1 MKTYDVKIE
10 GRTYRVEVE
19 EVTGTGAAA
28 RGKSPAVAVS
38 GGARSCGS
46 KGASATATGT
56 SSAASVVTAG
66 SAVAA
71 SKTGATA
78 AAETTASTV
87 ARTAVTAAGGAREDI
102 EAPMPGTILR
112 VYARDGQEVK
122 AGDVILVLEAMKMEN
137 EITASRSGKLTGLA
151 VVEGQQ
157 VAAGQL
163 LAAVC

>member
-1 MKTYDVKIE
+1 MAAGTAAVSSAGAAGAE
-10 GRTYRVEVE
+10 SV
-19 EVTGTGAAA
+19 TGAA
-28 RGKSPAVAVS
+28 VS
-38 GGARSCGS
+38 S
-46 KGASATATGT
+46 
-56 SSAASVVTAG
+56 
-66 SAVAA
+66 
-71 SKTGATA
+71 
-78 AAETTASTV
+78 
-87 ARTAVTAAGGAREDI
+87 AGGAREDI

-112 VYARDGQEVK
+112 VCARDGQEVK